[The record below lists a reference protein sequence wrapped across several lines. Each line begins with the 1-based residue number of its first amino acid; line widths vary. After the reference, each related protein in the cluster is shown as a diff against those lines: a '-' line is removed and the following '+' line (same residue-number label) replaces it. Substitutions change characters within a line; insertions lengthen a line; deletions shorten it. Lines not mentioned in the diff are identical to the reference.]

1 MYNGI
6 NSNNKKGANQIMF
19 GKYYITNH
27 ALQRYEQ
34 RTNESK
40 QSVQKRIM
48 RDLNA
53 IRNKKIVNIGPI
65 KHIFYEQPSGN
76 VREFILKQDM
86 DRKDVFIVTTI
97 INRSAEKNKIAYE
110 KRLRAKKEYEAEKE
124 GTN

>member
-1 MYNGI
+1 
-6 NSNNKKGANQIMF
+6 MF